1 MPSTH
6 RRTLATGL
14 AGGGKRLSPRKSLH
28 SKSILR
34 VGITFHHILLL
45 SPIRSIEKFEPT
57 TSSV

>member
-14 AGGGKRLSPRKSLH
+14 AGEVVSSEVAAFKKYTACGDYVPSHSPSL
-28 SKSILR
+28 
-34 VGITFHHILLL
+34 
-45 SPIRSIEKFEPT
+45 PIRSIEKFEPT